1 MTAVRPAAN
10 PADDLVVRPAHLAL
24 VLNLSER
31 ALNIHIAKGH
41 IPQHEGRGLGGLKLW
56 RLSTIRAWNPDVA
69 AAVEVLLTH
78 PLFAPR
84 PQRHCKTPLL
94 AA

>member
-1 MTAVRPAAN
+1 MT
-10 PADDLVVRPAHLAL
+10 ADDLVVRPAHLAL

-31 ALNIHIAKGH
+31 ALNIHIDKGH
-41 IPQHEGRGLGGLKLW
+41 IPEHEARGLSGLKLW
-56 RLSTIRAWNPDVA
+56 RLSTIRAWNPAVA
-69 AAVEVLLTH
+69 DAIEQLLSI
-78 PLFAPR
+78 PAFAPR